1 MPTPCTLSVDMILS
15 LIKGTREVI
24 KDILVY
30 LEHGAQLG
38 DQGHAP
44 RPEVLP
50 DGDLLEEDGH
60 AAEGHGHGVH
70 EQEGA
75 CKRRRLI
82 SKTSNMAGLVH

>member
-1 MPTPCTLSVDMILS
+1 MHIAHHQNIRVL
-15 LIKGTREVI
+15 
-24 KDILVY
+24 KDIVVH

-38 DQGHAP
+38 DQGHAS

-75 CKRRRLI
+75 CKRRRFI
-82 SKTSNMAGLVH
+82 SLPGLVHWATCLESIWIGF